1 MPDCNDVYYY
11 NDNDIEDSIYIED
24 SALTMQ
30 KNVNE
35 PNGSIK
41 TISEDVDGLNK
52 SINKIKEENEK
63 LKEIVGYLIYKNESQ
78 SLMNELLEIKNNRVA
93 YENDKLRAFL
103 ISSRISTFLFQK
115 KKQQEI
121 SDIKTESIN
130 EFNDEIQNIIKEIQN
145 LNPHEYIDKVK
156 EEIFND
162 FEQT

>member
-1 MPDCNDVYYY
+1 MPDCNDLYYY
-11 NDNDIEDSIYIED
+11 DDIEDSIYIKD
-24 SALTMQ
+24 SDITMQ

-35 PNGSIK
+35 LNGSIK

-121 SDIKTESIN
+121 SDIKIESIN
-130 EFNDEIQNIIKEIQN
+130 EFNNEIQNIIKEIQN

>member
-1 MPDCNDVYYY
+1 MPDCSDLYY
-11 NDNDIEDSIYIED
+11 NNAEESIYIEN
-24 SALTMQ
+24 STITMQ
-30 KNVNE
+30 KIVSE
-35 PNGSIK
+35 LNGSIK
-41 TISEDVDGLNK
+41 NISEDVDGLNK

-63 LKEIVGYLIYKNESQ
+63 LKEIIGYLIYKNESQ
-78 SLMNELLEIKNNRVA
+78 NLTNKLLEIKNNRVA
-93 YENDKLRAFL
+93 YENDRLRAFL

-130 EFNDEIQNIIKEIQN
+130 EFNDEIQNIIKETQN
-145 LNPHEYIDKVK
+145 LNPHDYIDKVK

>member
-1 MPDCNDVYYY
+1 MPDCNDAYY
-11 NDNDIEDSIYIED
+11 NDIEDSIYIEN
-24 SALTMQ
+24 SAITMQ
-30 KNVNE
+30 KDVNGL
-35 PNGSIK
+35 NGTIK
-41 TISEDVDGLNK
+41 IISEDVDGLNK

-121 SDIKTESIN
+121 FDIKTESIN

>member
-1 MPDCNDVYYY
+1 MPDCSDLYY
-11 NDNDIEDSIYIED
+11 NNAEESIYIEN
-24 SALTMQ
+24 STITMQ
-30 KNVNE
+30 KIVSE
-35 PNGSIK
+35 LNGSIK
-41 TISEDVDGLNK
+41 NISEDVDGLNK

-63 LKEIVGYLIYKNESQ
+63 LKEIIGYLIYKNESQ
-78 SLMNELLEIKNNRVA
+78 NLTNKLLEIKNNRVA
-93 YENDKLRAFL
+93 YENDRLRAFL

-121 SDIKTESIN
+121 SDIKIESIN
-130 EFNDEIQNIIKEIQN
+130 EFNNEIQNIIKEIQN